1 MNNVSAERLNLLF
14 EMESIKSNLTYI
26 APGVSLKVVA
36 NLGYKDQNGNK
47 RRFYE
52 EIRYKSNK
60 YKNTEHLI
68 SSNFN
73 VDCYLLLE
81 YPNPKFNN
89 YDDSFKSKGI
99 VIKAYAIDDIVDRM
113 KEFNRHLINCFGVN
127 NDTLYIK
134 SGKIIDVTVYPT
146 LYSTISF
153 RPDIHESNNRRE
165 MGVRLTLNNEFS
177 ITVSAET
184 VWPELVYRISR
195 CDLTMLG
202 FQMIQSYM
210 SLLPGMAV
218 TEYGEPNRSTNRYA
232 PYWEDPD
239 DIANRPESV
248 KITPR
253 LSDDQKKKS
262 FFDGF

>member
-1 MNNVSAERLNLLF
+1 MSISKERLNLLF
-14 EMESIKSNLTYI
+14 EMESIKSHLTYI
-26 APGVSLKVVA
+26 APGVSLKAIA
-36 NLGYKDQNGNK
+36 NLGCKDQNGNK

-52 EIRYKSNK
+52 ETRFKSSK
-60 YKNTEHLI
+60 YKNTEYLV
-68 SSNFN
+68 SANFN

-81 YPNPKFNN
+81 YPNPKFNE

-99 VIKAYAIDDIVDRM
+99 MIRAYAIDDVADRM
-113 KEFNRHLINCFGVN
+113 REFNKNLINCFGMN
-127 NDTLYIK
+127 NGTLYIN
-134 SGKIIDVTVYPT
+134 SGNARDMVVYPT

-153 RPDIHESNNRRE
+153 MPDIYECDNRRE
-165 MGVRLTLNNEFS
+165 MGVRLTFNNEFS
-177 ITVSAET
+177 VVISAET

-195 CDLTMLG
+195 CDLTIMG

-218 TEYGEPNRSTNRYA
+218 TEYGGTSNTTSRYA

-239 DIANRPESV
+239 DIINRPEAV

-253 LSDDQKKKS
+253 QTDEQKKKR